1 MKVVSPAGDF
11 EILIRKADIEGE
23 SIVVKGQ
30 MGVWDSKIYL
40 DPRDIWLFISLFFR
54 PSVLFFLLKLPFRLL
69 LKRR

>member
-69 LKRR
+69 LKER